1 MNSVRFRFNTQKFIL
16 YGILL
21 FPVPITTC
29 IAQERTTKEAVKLD
43 SVAIEKT
50 IKDALENKV
59 SKLILEQWHAL
70 GQREGSTSNI
80 LIKGIPNGYQA
91 PGNCSEALEVIAAK
105 QLRPGDNSI
114 EVSCML
120 RRGWS
125 LMLNADIEVWRDVVV
140 LRDHISRGERISATS
155 LVLQQRNIAD
165 LQRGYFTSFDQVTRT
180 VSKRSLRAGSAI
192 NPSMVDLPILIKR
205 GQAITLRADRAGF
218 SVDMK
223 GQALKKG
230 RQGDKIK
237 VKNSSSGKV
246 LYGTIITPDLVLV
259 D

>member
-1 MNSVRFRFNTQKFIL
+1 MNSVRSRFNTQKFIL
-16 YGILL
+16 HGICIFL
-21 FPVPITTC
+21 VPISTC
-29 IAQERTTKEAVKLD
+29 FAEGEIHKQNPKLD
-43 SVAIEKT
+43 TVAIEKP
-50 IKDALENKV
+50 IKEALEHKV
-59 SKLILEQWHAL
+59 SKLLLEQWHAL
-70 GQREGSTSNI
+70 GQRDDSTSNV
-80 LIKGIPNGYQA
+80 LIKGIPNGYHA
-91 PGNCSEALEVIAAK
+91 PGNCSDALEVVASK

-140 LRDHISRGERISATS
+140 LRDHISRGKKITASS

-165 LQRGYFTSFDQVTRT
+165 LQRGYFTSFEQVTNT

-192 NPSMVDLPILIKR
+192 NPTMVDLPIVIKR
-205 GQAITLRADRAGF
+205 GQSITLRADRTGF

-223 GQALKKG
+223 GEALKKG
-230 RQGDKIK
+230 REGDKIK
-237 VKNSSSGKV
+237 VKNSSTGKV
-246 LYGTIITPDLVLV
+246 LHGTIISPDLVLV